1 MWKMSPVERDPVL
14 QRLADLAEQAIAAAA
29 PGPEIKLAARRVFAD
44 LARRAGPAGA
54 ATAQRLPV
62 CRHFAE
68 AIAVAEAG
76 PEPLPELARTL
87 AQLEPRFAWRR
98 RSNADPGTEPF
109 YSGHA
114 NALIVGPGGLED
126 RPDVWIGAS
135 LMTPRLT
142 YVDHDHPPE
151 EVYLAL
157 TPGQWWNAAMD
168 WTSPGAGGL
177 IYNPPGILH
186 NMRAAD
192 TPFLALW
199 FLPVAAGATIVS

>member
-1 MWKMSPVERDPVL
+1 MWKMSPVGRAPQL
-14 QRLADLAEQAIAAAA
+14 QRLVDLCERAIAAAA
-29 PGPEIKLAARRVFAD
+29 AAPEIKLAARRVFAD
-44 LARRAGPAGA
+44 LARRAAPAGA
-54 ATAQRLPV
+54 VAAERLPV

-68 AIAVAEAG
+68 AIREAEAG
-76 PEPLPELARTL
+76 PGPLPELARTL
-87 AQLEPRFAWRR
+87 AQLEPHFAWRR
-98 RSNADPGTEPF
+98 RSRADPGNEPF

-135 LMTPRLT
+135 LMAPHLT

-168 WTSPGAGGL
+168 WTSPGVGGL

-199 FLPVAAGATIVS
+199 FLPVAAGEKIVS